1 MPNLKE
7 ERTAPMMTI
16 PKTIGAMII
25 ARYSR
30 AVIIKNTPMYLKIA
44 LKFNFFSVLPW
55 RVSSEVL

>member
-1 MPNLKE
+1 MPNLKD

-16 PKTIGAMII
+16 PKTIGAIII

-44 LKFNFFSVLPW
+44 LKFNFFLVLPC
-55 RVSSEVL
+55 RSTSAGL